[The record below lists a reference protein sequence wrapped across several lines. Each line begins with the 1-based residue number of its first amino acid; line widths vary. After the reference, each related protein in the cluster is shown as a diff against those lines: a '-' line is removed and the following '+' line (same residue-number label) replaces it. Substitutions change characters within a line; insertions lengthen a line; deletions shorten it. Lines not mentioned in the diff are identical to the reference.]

1 MSRSPCIVASA
12 DRLSADF
19 SVIATRAS
27 PCRVLRI
34 HPSVRLGVRVL
45 QEQGKTD
52 VLFSWLKPCGFCSP
66 NKPIVDGQ
74 LTCNFREISNSVF
87 ATQAPRQRWAY
98 IGQRWA
104 NVGQCQTMLGQCW
117 TMLGQC
123 QTTSSNIDPICLCAG
138 WIQYMFLS

>member
-52 VLFSWLKPCGFCSP
+52 VLFSWLKPCGFCSL

-74 LTCNFREISNSVF
+74 LTCNLREILTVYLLHR
-87 ATQAPRQRWAY
+87 PL
-98 IGQRWA
+98 A
-104 NVGQCQTMLGQCW
+104 NVGPILDNVGRMLDNVRQC
-117 TMLGQC
+117 
-123 QTTSSNIDPICLCAG
+123 
-138 WIQYMFLS
+138 